1 MYDTIKELRSA
12 ARSILFGKVFIA
24 IILIGIG
31 IWATY
36 IIITVVYMLFT
47 DVSSIPF
54 IGRLMQYPG
63 DVSVIST
70 GSGALSMSGSIVAY
84 ILALLLLSF
93 GGRFTYKIVKL
104 GVDLVSKLDMKFF
117 YEKLFKEQ
125 EKEKQYIKDTLQ
137 QDDDNKLLI

>member
-1 MYDTIKELRSA
+1 MYDTTKELRSA
-12 ARSILFGKVFIA
+12 ARSILFGKIFVAILLIA
-24 IILIGIG
+24 IG

-54 IGRLMQYPG
+54 IGRLINYPG

-70 GSGALSMSGSIVAY
+70 NAGGLNMSGSIVAY

-93 GGRFTYKIVKL
+93 GGKFTYKIVKL
-104 GVDLVSKLDMKFF
+104 GVDLVAKLDMKFF

-137 QDDDNKLLI
+137 QDDNKLLI